1 MTIDDAE
8 HIQDE
13 FNAMLGVLSN
23 YTPKVQKYT
32 EANNKLLDNA
42 KNF

>member
-13 FNAMLGVLSN
+13 FNASLDALRN
-23 YTPKVQKYT
+23 YTPKAQKYIRAKT
-32 EANNKLLDNA
+32 KLCR
-42 KNF
+42 